1 LIQKC
6 WDAIPENRPSPNEV
20 QNLVREFNRYERYKE
35 LPELTYDFNPTTKS
49 TTKTQIY
56 ETHTQA
62 IYTSR
67 LLNLSNLPEPVNCPN
82 QEGFISSR
90 NTAEVNTYTSECFDC
105 IITDLSKLDDGCKK

>member
-1 LIQKC
+1 
-6 WDAIPENRPSPNEV
+6 NRPSSKEV
-20 QNLVREFNRYERYKE
+20 YYEINKFIYDKHISKQFKK
-35 LPELTYDFNPTTKS
+35 LPELTYNFTPITKS
-49 TTKTQIY
+49 TTKTTKTKLY
-56 ETHTQA
+56 ETNTQA

-105 IITDLSKLDDGCKK
+105 IVTDLSKLDVNNEK